1 MDSSFAVSGP
11 SHVRPE
17 EYTTPMITNLATY
30 ARNML
35 AVHIQLCPV
44 STNHSVIRFLY
55 VSVKRWSYVQ
65 FKSDLFGHTLS
76 FSCDTYYKGVKSVID
91 LLTQPVHPFREFN
104 FPFQLFHQCF
114 DLVIVHASRAH
125 ILVYGHR

>member
-76 FSCDTYYKGVKSVID
+76 FSCDTYYKGVKHGVKGG
-91 LLTQPVHPFREFN
+91 LLLLLCGLYSALRGFCR
-104 FPFQLFHQCF
+104 L
-114 DLVIVHASRAH
+114 
-125 ILVYGHR
+125 